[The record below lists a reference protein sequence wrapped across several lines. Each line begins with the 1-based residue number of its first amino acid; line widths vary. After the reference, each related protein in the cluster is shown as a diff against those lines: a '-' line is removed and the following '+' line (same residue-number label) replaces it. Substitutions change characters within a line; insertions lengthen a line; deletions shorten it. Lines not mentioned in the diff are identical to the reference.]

1 MLAEDFVKERYEKEG
16 WKGYGHP
23 PTESKEAIQILM
35 NHFLGENYYVDTSE
49 SFDQVTT
56 AAVYA
61 ILKRY
66 PQKKDK
72 RQMKLNKFKKIL
84 KKLEGWYLK

>member
-1 MLAEDFVKERYEKEG
+1 MRKKDG
-16 WKGYGHP
+16 KGMAIHLQNQ
-23 PTESKEAIQILM
+23 KEAIQILM

-72 RQMKLNKFKKIL
+72 RQMKVNKFKKIL